1 MKKELNYYMN
11 KSLFISATNTDVG
24 NTYACEKFLNYFAKA
39 GLKVGYFKPFE
50 TGVVDFPLDGS
61 KMLELTKKL
70 NPSFNVTINDLVPYQ
85 FKLPAAPYVAKENTI
100 IDIDFLKEKKKYL
113 EQFCDVLIVEGA
125 GGLMVPIK
133 KDLFIIDLIKEFDCE
148 AILITPS
155 KLGCINDTLLSIN
168 ALKAKNIDFEFYINL
183 YQDKDSFEKVSK
195 PFLIDYFGK
204 LNFLEDLEKL

>member
-1 MKKELNYYMN
+1 MEKEISYYVN
-11 KSLFISATNTDVG
+11 KSLFITATNTDVG
-24 NTYACEKFLNYFAKA
+24 KTYASEKFLKYFAKA

-50 TGVVDFPLDGS
+50 TGVVDFPLDGN
-61 KMLELTKKL
+61 KMLELVKKL
-70 NPSFNVTINDLVPYQ
+70 NPSFNVTINDVVPYQ

-100 IDIDFLKEKKKYL
+100 IDIEFLKEKKKYL
-113 EQFCDVLIVEGA
+113 KQFCDLLIVEGA
-125 GGLMVPIK
+125 GGLMVPIE

-183 YQDKDSFEKVSK
+183 YQDINSFEKVSK
-195 PFLIDYFGK
+195 PFLLDYFKK

>member
-1 MKKELNYYMN
+1 MEKEISYYIN
-11 KSLFISATNTDVG
+11 KSLFITATNTDVG
-24 NTYACEKFLNYFAKA
+24 KTYASEKFLKYFAKA

-61 KMLELTKKL
+61 KMLELVKKL
-70 NPSFNVTINDLVPYQ
+70 NPSFNVTINDVVPYQ
-85 FKLPAAPYVAKENTI
+85 FKLPAAPYMAKENTI
-100 IDIDFLKEKKKYL
+100 IDIEFLKEKKKYL
-113 EQFCDVLIVEGA
+113 EQFCDLLIVEGA
-125 GGLMVPIK
+125 GGLMVPIE

-183 YQDKDSFEKVSK
+183 YQDINSFEKVSK
-195 PFLIDYFGK
+195 PFLLDYFKK
-204 LNFLEDLEKL
+204 LNFLEDLEKF

>member
-24 NTYACEKFLNYFAKA
+24 KTYACENFLNYFAKA

-70 NPSFNVTINDLVPYQ
+70 NPSFNVTINDVVPYQ
-85 FKLPAAPYVAKENTI
+85 FELPAAPYVAKGNTI

>member
-1 MKKELNYYMN
+1 MKKELSYYMN

-24 NTYACEKFLNYFAKA
+24 KTYACEKFLNYFAKA

-50 TGVVDFPLDGS
+50 TGVVDSPIDGS
-61 KMLELTKKL
+61 KMLELAKKL
-70 NPSFNVTINDLVPYQ
+70 NPTFNVTINDVVPYQ
-85 FKLPAAPYVAKENTI
+85 FELPAAPYVAKGNTI

-113 EQFCDVLIVEGA
+113 EQFCDVLIIEGA
-125 GGLMVPIK
+125 GGLMVPIE
-133 KDLFIIDLIKEFDCE
+133 KDLFIIDLIKEFNCE

-168 ALKAKNIDFEFYINL
+168 ALKAKNIDFDFYINL
-183 YQDKDSFEKVSK
+183 YHDINSFEKVSK

>member
-1 MKKELNYYMN
+1 MKKELSYYMN

-24 NTYACEKFLNYFAKA
+24 KTYACEKFLNYFAKA

-70 NPSFNVTINDLVPYQ
+70 NPSFNVTINDVVPYQ
-85 FKLPAAPYVAKENTI
+85 FELPAAPYVAKGNTI

-183 YQDKDSFEKVSK
+183 YHDINSFEKVSK
-195 PFLIDYFGK
+195 PFLIDYFGE

>member
-1 MKKELNYYMN
+1 MEKEISYYVN
-11 KSLFISATNTDVG
+11 KSLFITATNTDVG
-24 NTYACEKFLNYFAKA
+24 KTYASEKFLKYFAKA

-50 TGVVDFPLDGS
+50 TGVVDFPLDGN
-61 KMLELTKKL
+61 KMLELVKKL
-70 NPSFNVTINDLVPYQ
+70 NPSFNVTINDVVPYQ

-100 IDIDFLKEKKKYL
+100 IDIEFLKEKKKYL
-113 EQFCDVLIVEGA
+113 EQFCDLLIVEGA
-125 GGLMVPIK
+125 GGLMVPIE

-183 YQDKDSFEKVSK
+183 YQDINSFEKVSK
-195 PFLIDYFGK
+195 PFLLDYFKK
-204 LNFLEDLEKL
+204 LNFLKDLEKF